1 MLMRAEEGVPRN
13 DELAASFATSEA
25 SLPSYHVSTHSLSR
39 SQQLFQRRSAAA
51 MPKRRAEDDGEDGGG
66 DAAGGAEAAAAPP
79 GGEQSSGKKGK
90 FRKDKPWD
98 VDGTDHWCVRCA
110 PPLRR
115 VLTPRRLRRTIA
127 PFRKEDNPG
136 GMLEESSFA
145 TLFPKYR
152 GARRLAPRLQP

>member
-1 MLMRAEEGVPRN
+1 
-13 DELAASFATSEA
+13 
-25 SLPSYHVSTHSLSR
+25 
-39 SQQLFQRRSAAA
+39 
-51 MPKRRAEDDGEDGGG
+51 MPKRRAEDDGDDGGG
-66 DAAGGAEAAAAPP
+66 DAAGGGAEAATAPP

-98 VDGTDHWCVRCA
+98 VDGTDHWYVRWA